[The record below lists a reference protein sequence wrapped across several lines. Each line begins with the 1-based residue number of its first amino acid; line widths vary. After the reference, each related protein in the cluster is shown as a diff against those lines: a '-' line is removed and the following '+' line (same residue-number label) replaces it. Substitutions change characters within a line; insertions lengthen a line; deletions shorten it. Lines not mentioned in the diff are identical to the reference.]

1 MKAIIALACLLFLA
15 APSSA
20 QDARIE
26 LLKRLATA
34 QGVTAAF
41 ELQHLFERDQA
52 HREFE
57 RLFPDSSPEVR
68 KLLEKMEVQAARER
82 FETSRAEIFTRD
94 ELLAHW
100 VESYGKN
107 LATEDIAAMV
117 AYYESPVGRKDMTAA
132 QAAKTE
138 LARWTQQERVRRS
151 ANLVR
156 VLLESASKAE
166 R

>member
-1 MKAIIALACLLFLA
+1 M
-15 APSSA
+15 
-20 QDARIE
+20 D

-34 QGVTAAF
+34 QGMTTVF

-82 FETSRAEIFTRD
+82 FETSRAEIFARD
-94 ELLAHW
+94 ELLDHW

-117 AYYESPVGRKDMTAA
+117 AYYESPVGRKDMAA
-132 QAAKTE
+132 TQAAKTE
-138 LARWTQQERVRRS
+138 LARWTQQERIRRS
-151 ANLVR
+151 AGLVR
-156 VLLESASKAE
+156 VLLESTSKAE